1 MIITSESDDDEEESD
16 TRTVRK
22 ESGIGEKDKHAKG
35 VRFKEPV
42 VEKAKTKL
50 PERPYVLVP
59 PLKTKPL
66 APFVA
71 PLREDGSKAKPA
83 STPLPVLE
91 KTPSYKNKAP
101 IEDDEAL
108 RRIVEELINTKFTT
122 SLKDLASVSAPARE
136 YLKKMITRRKVA
148 QGEVKASDLEYQ
160 IISLIDLW
168 TQPQEK
174 KIVQFLNLLEDEID
188 DEEDEGPVREPESE
202 EVEPT
207 VVSAFVQMEDL
218 PRAEVFCA
226 ENMPGIPDGAFVMT
240 DPVEQYLNSLAEGE
254 EPRPI
259 LVARESVALRT
270 VFPVI
275 NKSAR
280 AEVLLD
286 TGSQICSMDADVA
299 RNLGLAW
306 DPDVVI
312 HLQSANR
319 TVEKTL
325 GLARNVEFD
334 FGGVTAYIQLHII
347 RRPAYSVLLGR
358 PFDVAMSSEV
368 SNSTNGD
375 QILTL
380 KDPNT
385 GKRLTI
391 PTFAKG
397 KPPPHIQ
404 RELWNQEDRNFRNSR
419 I

>member
-1 MIITSESDDDEEESD
+1 MTIESNDEEEEE
-16 TRTVRK
+16 VRK
-22 ESGIGEKDKHAKG
+22 PTRKEPVRWDKVETEKG

-42 VEKAKTKL
+42 VEKPKAKL
-50 PERPYVLVP
+50 PEWPYVMVP
-59 PLKTKPL
+59 LLPVKPL
-66 APFVA
+66 APFKENTSEA
-71 PLREDGSKAKPA
+71 AKTRKSV
-83 STPLPVLE
+83 STLLPVLE
-91 KTPSYKNKAP
+91 KIQSYKNKAP
-101 IEDDEAL
+101 IEDEEAL

-148 QGEVKASDLEYQ
+148 IEEGKASDLEYH
-160 IISLIDLW
+160 IISLVDMLS
-168 TQPQEK
+168 QKQEDRV
-174 KIVQFLNLLEDEID
+174 VQFLNFLDDEDELPD
-188 DEEDEGPVREPESE
+188 KFGTSEPE
-202 EVEPT
+202 EVSSEPT
-207 VVSAFVQMEDL
+207 IVTTFMQLEEL
-218 PRAEVFCA
+218 PHAQIFCA
-226 ENMPGIPDGAFVMT
+226 QDVPGIPNGAFVLT

-270 VFPVI
+270 VFPTI
-275 NKSAR
+275 HKSGK

-286 TGSQICSMDADVA
+286 TGSQICSMDADIA
-299 RNLGLAW
+299 RNLGISW

-334 FGGVTAYIQLHII
+334 FGGVVAYIQLHII

-368 SNSTNGD
+368 SNHTSGD
-375 QILTL
+375 QSLTL

-385 GKRLTI
+385 GRRITI
-391 PTFAKG
+391 PAFPKG

-404 RELWNQEDRNFRNSR
+404 KELWDQEGRNFRNSR

>member
-1 MIITSESDDDEEESD
+1 M
-16 TRTVRK
+16 
-22 ESGIGEKDKHAKG
+22 
-35 VRFKEPV
+35 
-42 VEKAKTKL
+42 
-50 PERPYVLVP
+50 VP
-59 PLKTKPL
+59 PLRTKPL
-66 APFVA
+66 APFGEQ
-71 PLREDGSKAKPA
+71 LREEARTTRPTS
-83 STPLPVLE
+83 SPLPVLE
-91 KTPSYKNKAP
+91 KNQSYRNRAP
-101 IEDDEAL
+101 IEDEEAL

-136 YLKKMITRRKVA
+136 YLKKLITRRKVA
-148 QGEVKASDLEYQ
+148 REEGKASDLEYQ
-160 IISLIDLW
+160 IISLIDLVS
-168 TQPQEK
+168 QSQEE
-174 KIVQFLNLLEDEID
+174 KIVQFLNLLDSDEIR
-188 DEEDEGPVREPESE
+188 EEETEVRELDPEP
-202 EVEPT
+202 EP
-207 VVSAFVQMEDL
+207 VVVNTFVQLEDL

-226 ENMPGIPDGAFVMT
+226 KDLPGIPDGAFVMT
-240 DPVEQYLNSLAEGE
+240 DPVEQYLHSLAEGE

-270 VFPVI
+270 VFPLI
-275 NKSAR
+275 HKSAR

-299 RNLGLAW
+299 RNLGIAW
-306 DPDVVI
+306 DPDIVI

-325 GLARNVEFD
+325 GLAKNIEFD
-334 FGGVTAYIQLHII
+334 FGGVLAYIQLHII

-368 SNSTNGD
+368 SNKTNGD
-375 QILTL
+375 QFLTL

-404 RELWNQEDRNFRNSR
+404 KELWNQEERNFRASR

>member
-1 MIITSESDDDEEESD
+1 MLQKK
-16 TRTVRK
+16 VQK
-22 ESGIGEKDKHAKG
+22 EPQRGQKIGVEKG

-42 VEKAKTKL
+42 VESPKARL
-50 PERPYVLVP
+50 PERPYVMVP
-59 PLKTKPL
+59 PLRPKPL
-66 APFVA
+66 APFKVVGSEPAKSKPVA
-71 PLREDGSKAKPA
+71 G
-83 STPLPVLE
+83 TPLPVLD
-91 KTPSYKNKAP
+91 KSPAYKNKAP

-136 YLKKMITRRKVA
+136 YLKKLITRRKIA
-148 QGEVKASDLEYQ
+148 REEGKATDLEFQ
-160 IISLIDLW
+160 LLALMDLIS
-168 TQPQEK
+168 QPQEE
-174 KIVQFLNLLEDEID
+174 KIVQFLHLLEDEEGVQSESIASEHD
-188 DEEDEGPVREPESE
+188 REQEEASEPVVFS
-202 EVEPT
+202 T
-207 VVSAFVQMEDL
+207 YVQLEDL

-226 ENMPGIPDGAFVMT
+226 QDLPGIPDGAFVMT

-254 EPRPI
+254 DPRPI

-275 NKSAR
+275 HKSGK

-286 TGSQICSMDADVA
+286 TGSQICSMDSDVA
-299 RNLGLAW
+299 RNLGISW

-334 FGGVTAYIQLHII
+334 FGGVMAYIQLHII

-368 SNSTNGD
+368 SNHTSGD
-375 QILTL
+375 QNLTL

-385 GKRLTI
+385 GRRLTI
-391 PTFAKG
+391 PTYAKG

-404 RELWNQEDRNFRNSR
+404 KELWDQESRNFRNSR

>member
-1 MIITSESDDDEEESD
+1 M
-16 TRTVRK
+16 
-22 ESGIGEKDKHAKG
+22 EK
-35 VRFKEPV
+35 P
-42 VEKAKTKL
+42 KTKL
-50 PERPYVLVP
+50 PERPFVFVP
-59 PLKTKPL
+59 PLRTAPL
-66 APFVA
+66 APFKE
-71 PLREDGSKAKPA
+71 PLREEGKTTKTS
-83 STPLPVLE
+83 SSPLPNLE
-91 KTPSYKNKAP
+91 KTNSYKNRAP
-101 IEDDEAL
+101 IEDEEAL
-108 RRIVEELINTKFTT
+108 RRIIEELINTKFTT

-136 YLKKMITRRKVA
+136 YLKKLITRRKVA
-148 QGEVKASDLEYQ
+148 REEGKASDLEYQ
-160 IISLIDLW
+160 IVSLIDLLS
-168 TQPQEK
+168 QSQEE
-174 KIVQFLNLLEDEID
+174 KIVQFLNLLGDNE
-188 DEEDEGPVREPESE
+188 VREDPETSE
-202 EVEPT
+202 EEPEPVFFT
-207 VVSAFVQMEDL
+207 SFVQLEDL
-218 PRAEVFCA
+218 PHAEVFCA
-226 ENMPGIPDGAFVMT
+226 KDLPGVPDGAYVMT
-240 DPVEQYLNSLAEGE
+240 DPVEQYINSLADGE

-275 NKSAR
+275 HKSGR

-299 RNLGLAW
+299 RNLGIPW
-306 DPDVVI
+306 DPDIVI

-334 FGGVTAYIQLHII
+334 FGGVIAYIQLHII

-368 SNSTNGD
+368 TNSTNGD
-375 QILTL
+375 QVLTL

-385 GKRLTI
+385 GKRLTV

-404 RELWNQEDRNFRNSR
+404 KELWEQQDRNFWNSR